1 MYLSLVE
8 TNTYDGLNQL
18 IGFTDGETTAS
29 YKYNASGLRYE
40 KTVMRDTVCCGGK
53 EISFFSSSLLRFT
66 SDTGTSRAVGKRVIF
81 PMPCF
86 LCLNASIFS
95 ETPIPMPE
103 TTPNPVTYIFIG

>member
-1 MYLSLVE
+1 MPPTEVEEIKPIRNGGVSPASFIASLAAIIPNKAV
-8 TNTYDGLNQL
+8 
-18 IGFTDGETTAS
+18 
-29 YKYNASGLRYE
+29 
-40 KTVMRDTVCCGGK
+40 RDTVCCGGK

-66 SDTGTSRAVGKRVIF
+66 SDTGTSRAVGKRVTF